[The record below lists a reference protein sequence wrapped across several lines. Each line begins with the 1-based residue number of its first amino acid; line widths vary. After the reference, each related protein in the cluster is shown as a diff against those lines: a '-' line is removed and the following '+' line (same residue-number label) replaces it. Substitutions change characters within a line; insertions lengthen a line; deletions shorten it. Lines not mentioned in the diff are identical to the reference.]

1 MDLRALIAVPM
12 IGALVV
18 LLGPSRG
25 ARAIGGAVAAAT
37 LLMAALAVRSGAAEA
52 TWSWIPALGLRGALG
67 LDGLA
72 APGVLVICLVGQ
84 VATLAPRG
92 GRGAIA
98 GGLALQAV
106 LLALVLARDLA
117 VMALCHALLAP
128 LVAGLVAGGPGPDR
142 WRAGQAAGLYLAL
155 GTGALMVA
163 IGLLAVAHH
172 DATDG
177 VWDLSLAALTQV
189 LLPRGL
195 EVAVGG
201 LVLLAGALT
210 LGLWPL
216 HGWMVAA
223 GAAAPTGPA
232 LMIAGPVRWVGAYLL
247 LRLWLPLTPGM
258 AAMAAFGVGLVAVI
272 GGVIGGL
279 CARAEADE
287 RRALLLATTVP
298 TGVMVL
304 GLVGQHHEGAVGA
317 IVLAVVVALGGA
329 AGLMALAGGVRA
341 RWAGLG
347 LLVAPGLAGCVG
359 AALVLIGTARFSG
372 LTLGGSRA
380 GARAG
385 RRGGAD
391 RGGAGPGLADMA
403 RRTWRGGHGAGDRSH
418 GAGAGGGA
426 GRAAGGDRGVAGAVA
441 GARRRERAG
450 DRRGGDAAA
459 LRGGRARG
467 DGADRGP
474 GRAGGCMRTAV
485 AGARAARGGG
495 GDAVTAEEVT
505 LVAPLVIAGLWALL
519 VPLAGRALPDG
530 WTRGVALAG
539 IGLAL
544 AAAATLIGAPALAAG
559 GCRCGATR
567 WSPIEWRC

>member
-18 LLGPSRG
+18 LLGPSRA

-37 LLMAALAVRSGAAEA
+37 LLMAALAVRSGVAEA

-117 VMALCHALLAP
+117 VMVGCHALLAP

-155 GTGALMVA
+155 GTGALTVA

-172 DATDG
+172 DATNG

-216 HGWMVAA
+216 HGWLVAA

-258 AAMAAFGVGLVAVI
+258 AAMAAFGVGAVAVI

-287 RRALLLATTVP
+287 RRALLLATAVP

-372 LTLGGSRA
+372 LTLGGRGLA
-380 GARAG
+380 LALA
-385 RRGGAD
+385 GGAALIVGV
-391 RGGAGPGLADMA
+391 RALAL
-403 RRTWRGGHGAGDRSH
+403 RTGREGHGAGDMAQ
-418 GAGAGGGA
+418 GT
-426 GRAAGGDRGVAGAVA
+426 D
-441 GARRRERAG
+441 
-450 DRRGGDAAA
+450 
-459 LRGGRARG
+459 
-467 DGADRGP
+467 
-474 GRAGGCMRTAV
+474 RTA
-485 AGARAARGGG
+485 R
-495 GDAVTAEEVT
+495 
-505 LVAPLVIAGLWALL
+505 
-519 VPLAGRALPDG
+519 
-530 WTRGVALAG
+530 
-539 IGLAL
+539 AL
-544 AAAATLIGAPALAAG
+544 AAALAGPLVVIGVWPGPWLARVDASARAVVEAATLRRCVVVELAVTEPTAVPGEPVDACAQPLLALERHAAE
-559 GCRCGATR
+559 RAAQ
-567 WSPIEWRC
+567 